1 MQGRLK
7 ADQAA
12 DGYANTSICA
22 ARRLA
27 WVGRANRNCSGAR
40 EGYLPLQNTWPQS
53 AEGSESSWAHELEGG
68 KSGVWQGWNVLSA
81 LSGNLSGW
89 RIDSTDKS
97 TSRSGQ

>member
-1 MQGRLK
+1 MISEVLN
-7 ADQAA
+7 ASL
-12 DGYANTSICA
+12 SIA
-22 ARRLA
+22 TPATNVRIFPTLA
-27 WVGRANRNCSGAR
+27 I
-40 EGYLPLQNTWPQS
+40 TWPQS
-53 AEGSESSWAHELEGG
+53 AEGSESSWAHEIEGG